1 MLRSQRS
8 SSIPSNGMNRND
20 QDTGQFDLEEIRE
33 HLLASRAFSGGPS
46 PVRVDIALGA
56 QSHQGLV
63 RSNNEDH
70 YLAGRLSR
78 VAEVLATN
86 LPAGYVTPRFEQ
98 EAYAL
103 AVADGMGGAAAGE
116 VASSL
121 ALSLGTH
128 LTLDAAGWPLELSPV
143 ALQRLTERVS
153 TFFNVIDRTLAE
165 RARQDPGLE
174 GMGTTLTVAY
184 LVGYDAV
191 VFHIGDSRAYLCRNG
206 VLTQLTRDETVAQAM
221 VESGDLTP
229 DEAAT
234 HPMRH
239 VLTRAM
245 GAGNGQADARA
256 WPIRFAAGDR
266 LLLCSDGLS
275 DVVADTDIAAL
286 LAADR
291 PPQETANR
299 LIEAALQAGG
309 PDNVTAVV
317 ARFG

>member
-1 MLRSQRS
+1 
-8 SSIPSNGMNRND
+8 MNRND
-20 QDTGQFDLEEIRE
+20 QDTGQFDLDEIRQ
-33 HLLASRAFSGGPS
+33 HLLATRAFASGPS
-46 PVRVDIALGA
+46 PVRVDIAVGA
-56 QSHQGLV
+56 RTHQGLV
-63 RSNNEDH
+63 RTNNEDH
-70 YLAGRLSR
+70 FLAGRLGR

-86 LPAGYVTPRFEQ
+86 LPDGSITRHFEQ

-121 ALSLGTH
+121 ALSLGTN

-153 TFFNVIDRTLAE
+153 AFFNVIDRTLAD

-191 VFHIGDSRAYLCRNG
+191 IFHIGDSRAYLWRDG
-206 VLTQLTRDETVAQAM
+206 ALTQLTRDETVAQAM
-221 VESGDLTP
+221 VDSGDLTP
-229 DEAAT
+229 DAAAS

-245 GAGNGQADARA
+245 GAGNGQADAKA
-256 WPIRFAAGDR
+256 WPVRFAPGDR

-275 DVVADTDIAAL
+275 DVVTDAAMAIL

-291 PPQETANR
+291 PPQETADR
-299 LIEAALQAGG
+299 LIEAALQGGG